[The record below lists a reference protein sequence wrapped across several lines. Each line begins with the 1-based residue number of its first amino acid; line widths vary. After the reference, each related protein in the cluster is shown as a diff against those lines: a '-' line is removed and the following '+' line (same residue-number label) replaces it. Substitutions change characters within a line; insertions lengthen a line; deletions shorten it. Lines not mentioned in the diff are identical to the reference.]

1 MMRNEVIYIIFICL
15 GLAMATAALKVF
27 LINISDAYI
36 KRNREDL
43 FNTGDALAIKCR
55 DIGCKLTEQI
65 QIYNNYI
72 NSLGLKQTISCS
84 NSVVSNASN
93 NAIKFIIKYSDITYD
108 MFSLERLD
116 FCSTFMRN
124 RDSLCNDMDEL
135 YEHVKSKLPFY
146 VRLFATKQ
154 EVPYTIC
161 GVDYK
166 LALVENPIFCFS
178 YVSPAGKSKHN
189 YEINISAEI
198 MNNLLKNVSSKISKQ
213 GYATI
218 QRNSKTND
226 LREAIKKRDNYTCCI
241 CGNSVFKE
249 PNLLLEVDHIIPISK
264 GGTTTA
270 SNLQTLCWRCNRE
283 KGNSIIGQDH

>member
-1 MMRNEVIYIIFICL
+1 MTRNEIFYIIFVCL
-15 GLAMATAALKVF
+15 GLAMAAAALKVI

-43 FNTGDALAIKCR
+43 FNTGGALAIKCR
-55 DIGCKLTEQI
+55 DIGHKLAEQI
-65 QIYNNYI
+65 QIYDNYI
-72 NSLGLKQTISCS
+72 NDLGLKQTISCS

-93 NAIKFIIKYSDITYD
+93 NAIKFVIKYSDIKYD

-116 FCSTFMRN
+116 FCSTFMKS
-124 RDSLCNDMDEL
+124 RDSLCDDMDEL

-146 VRLFATKQ
+146 VRLFATKC
-154 EVPYTIC
+154 EVPYIIC

-166 LALVENPIFCFS
+166 IASVENPIFCFS

-189 YEINISAEI
+189 YEINITAEI
-198 MNNLLKNVSSKISKQ
+198 MNNLLKDVSSKINKQ

-218 QRNSKTND
+218 QRSAMTND

-283 KGNSIIGQDH
+283 KSNNIINQDH